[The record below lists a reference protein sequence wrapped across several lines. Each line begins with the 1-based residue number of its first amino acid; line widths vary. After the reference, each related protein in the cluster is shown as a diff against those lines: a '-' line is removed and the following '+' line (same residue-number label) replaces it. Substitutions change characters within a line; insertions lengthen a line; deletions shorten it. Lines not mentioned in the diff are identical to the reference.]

1 LLARDDFHSD
11 FRLVRDQVEIL
22 SRAGKIVVET
32 VSRGIEAGEDEA
44 AIAVDLRGRGQFEFR
59 AGERLAIRFFTRNAD
74 ELPTRIK
81 RPRVIGA
88 LKRPRVARLLPAY
101 ESAAMRA
108 GVQEQ
113 ANYSVVAAHQYH
125 RPACNGSRYIVTGV
139 RNFGFMTDIN
149 PASAEEARPLLLKA
163 FRISERAPI
172 HAEQARFPIIDN
184 LNFLHDE
191 SPRKT
196 PSASPV
202 ASALDRLAR

>member
-1 LLARDDFHSD
+1 MERKSVVSVETVLRQQLPVGPCTVRLLARDDFHSD
-11 FRLVRDQVEIL
+11 FRLIRDQIEIF
-22 SRAGKIVVET
+22 SSASQIIVET

-101 ESAAMRA
+101 ESASMRA

-113 ANYSVVAAHQYH
+113 ANDSVVAAHQYH
-125 RPACNGSRYIVTGV
+125 PPVCNRSRNIVTV
-139 RNFGFMTDIN
+139 
-149 PASAEEARPLLLKA
+149 
-163 FRISERAPI
+163 ER
-172 HAEQARFPIIDN
+172 
-184 LNFLHDE
+184 E
-191 SPRKT
+191 SG
-196 PSASPV
+196 
-202 ASALDRLAR
+202 